1 MIRNTKAITAL
12 SYLSMFSLG
21 IAASLIGAAARN
33 IGLSPYQIGLMI
45 AVQNIGFMISV
56 MVTGALADT
65 HEKPRILFLGSLILG
80 VSFLA
85 FYQTGWFGLNLLIMG
100 LIGIGIGAYEGVTDA
115 MLLDI
120 HTRRETLHININ
132 HFFVTFGSIIITTY
146 LIFLQMN
153 WRNATIQSGLF
164 VLILA
169 ALFAITRLN
178 RVQKDVQPY
187 RDRLNFLLRERLMV
201 AIFIATILVIGAEA
215 GTVGILT
222 TYLMDM
228 RAFTQVTSKV
238 GLVVFLSGMA
248 VGRVLLG
255 VITPKEQL
263 SRYILVLFGFAV
275 IVFTALFSL
284 DSGNLVYGLIFLA
297 GLAISA
303 LLPLM
308 LTLTGLV
315 YKDMAGTALGAIKVA
330 IPLGGILI
338 PFTMSILAEYAGFQV
353 SLLVFPF
360 AFLLG
365 FLILFF
371 GFRRSKKSL
380 RGRAIPQQ

>member
-315 YKDMAGTALGAIKVA
+315 YKDMAGTALGA
-330 IPLGGILI
+330 
-338 PFTMSILAEYAGFQV
+338 
-353 SLLVFPF
+353 
-360 AFLLG
+360 
-365 FLILFF
+365 
-371 GFRRSKKSL
+371 
-380 RGRAIPQQ
+380 

>member
-33 IGLSPYQIGLMI
+33 IGLSPFQIGLMI

-56 MVTGALADT
+56 MVTGAMSDT
-65 HEKPRILFLGSLILG
+65 HEKPRLLFLGSLILG
-80 VSFLA
+80 ASFLA
-85 FYQTGWFGLNLLIMG
+85 FYQTGWFGLNLFIMG

-153 WRNATIQSGLF
+153 WRNATIKAGLF
-164 VLILA
+164 VLVLA

-178 RVQKDVQPY
+178 RIKKDVEPY

-201 AIFIATILVIGAEA
+201 AIFIATIL
-215 GTVGILT
+215 
-222 TYLMDM
+222 DM

-275 IVFTALFSL
+275 LVFTAL
-284 DSGNLVYGLIFLA
+284 
-297 GLAISA
+297 
-303 LLPLM
+303 
-308 LTLTGLV
+308 
-315 YKDMAGTALGAIKVA
+315 
-330 IPLGGILI
+330 
-338 PFTMSILAEYAGFQV
+338 
-353 SLLVFPF
+353 
-360 AFLLG
+360 
-365 FLILFF
+365 
-371 GFRRSKKSL
+371 
-380 RGRAIPQQ
+380 